1 MKWSLD
7 TTSVHLKRILFAT
20 DLSRQATTAF
30 KFAAWLSLRFGSK
43 LYLVHAISSA
53 YYAVDAGKVAPA
65 LRDVEMKVAHKKL
78 GHYFERMRE
87 AGLVDREEI
96 VTSSLPKELIREVV
110 ETKRVDLVVMG
121 SHGRGGI
128 GKLALGSVAES
139 AIRPSS
145 ILSSPCIRAALQ
157 PQPPKTQIHSL
168 GDEPID
174 RFTQARAVC
183 NRVGERIQGMVDGCP
198 YTAHRCQKG
207 R

>member
-96 VTSSLPKELIREVV
+96 VTSSLPKELICEVV
-110 ETKRVDLVVMG
+110 ETKRVDLSRNGISWARRHWQACIGIRRGVCHPSVIYPVQSLYTGRTATAATEDSNPFSWRRTYRSVYSGPRSMQSRWRENSG
-121 SHGRGGI
+121 HG
-128 GKLALGSVAES
+128 
-139 AIRPSS
+139 
-145 ILSSPCIRAALQ
+145 
-157 PQPPKTQIHSL
+157 
-168 GDEPID
+168 
-174 RFTQARAVC
+174 
-183 NRVGERIQGMVDGCP
+183 
-198 YTAHRCQKG
+198 
-207 R
+207 